1 MRLLL
6 HLTIG
11 LCAATFAAPIDK
23 ENVGSTYVFHHENVM
38 GTSLEL
44 KFAAISLEQ
53 AQVAEQ
59 AALDQIDRDSKILST
74 YDPDSEVSRWLKT
87 SGKPVTISPELFEVL
102 SLFDQWRKRTNGAL
116 DASSEVISQV
126 WKNAERAQRLPGAA
140 ELALAAASAKLLHWE
155 LDASLQTATHLTD
168 VPVRLNS
175 FAKSYIVN
183 RAAENAMAVSHVSGA
198 VVNAGGD
205 LVVRGKMN
213 ETIEVVNPRSDSENS
228 APLGRL
234 AVSGMAVAT
243 SGSYR
248 RGFDIGGKHY
258 SHIVDPRTGQT
269 ADQIS
274 SATVVAE
281 NAVDAGALATS
292 FSVLKPE
299 ESQRLA
305 NSMKNVEYLLITQN
319 GKRIQSRG
327 WQRLELPN
335 MLMAVAASQAS
346 GVGLWPAGF
355 ELQINL
361 ELARIEGQRTR
372 RPYVAIWIEDKDKF
386 PVKTISLW
394 VEKPKWIP
402 DLKAWYHDD
411 RLRNMAEGSDLTS
424 SFTSATRAPGKY
436 TMKWDGKDNA
446 GKLVKAGKYSVCLE
460 VAREHGTYQIIRQE
474 MDFNGNPKQITLNGN
489 TEVASASVDYR
500 RISH

>member
-1 MRLLL
+1 MRILSL
-6 HLTIG
+6 LTIG
-11 LCAATFAAPIDK
+11 LCAATFAASIEK
-23 ENVGSTYVFHHENVM
+23 ANRQTTYVFHHENVM

-44 KFAAISLEQ
+44 KFVAISLEQ

-59 AALDQIDRDSKILST
+59 AALDQIDHDSKILST
-74 YDPDSEVSRWLKT
+74 YDPNSEVSRWLKT
-87 SGKPVTISPELFEVL
+87 SGKAVTVSSELFEVL
-102 SLFDQWRKRTNGAL
+102 SLFDQWRQRTNGAL
-116 DASSEVISQV
+116 NASSEVVSQV
-126 WKNAERAQRLPGAA
+126 WKNAERAQQLPVPA
-140 ELALAAASAKLLHWE
+140 ELAAAVTSAQLLHWK
-155 LDASLQTATHLTD
+155 LDHSLHTATHLTD

-183 RAAENAMAVSHVSGA
+183 RAAENAMAVAQVAGA
-198 VVNAGGD
+198 VVNVGGD
-205 LVVRGKMN
+205 MVVRGTMA
-213 ETIEVVNPRSDSENS
+213 ETIELANPQSDSENS
-228 APLGRL
+228 SPLARL

-248 RGFDIGGKHY
+248 RGFNIGDKHY

-269 ADQIS
+269 ADQIA
-274 SATVVAE
+274 SATVVTE
-281 NAVDAGALATS
+281 NAVVAGALATS

-299 ESQRLA
+299 ESRRLA
-305 NSMKNVEYLLITQN
+305 SSMKNVEYLLIAQN
-319 GKRIQSRG
+319 GQRIQSPG
-327 WQRLELPN
+327 WHRLELPN
-335 MLMAVAASQAS
+335 MMMAAAASQAS
-346 GVGLWPAGF
+346 GAGLWPTGF
-355 ELQINL
+355 ELQVNL

-394 VEKPKWIP
+394 VEKSKWIP
-402 DLKAWYHDD
+402 DLKSWYHDD
-411 RLRNMAEGSDLTS
+411 RMRNMAEGSDLTNS
-424 SFTSATRAPGKY
+424 LTSATRAPGKY

-446 GKLVKAGKYSVCLE
+446 GKLVKAGKYTVCLE